1 MPAHAAV
8 VTGQKGCDEGHGKV
22 NYRNAPACKN
32 IQNLSSAVNFP
43 HTTKSVFIYI
53 YNHYSYIQL
62 AKLSYV

>member
-43 HTTKSVFIYI
+43 HTTKSVFITYI
-53 YNHYSYIQL
+53 TIIHTYN
-62 AKLSYV
+62 